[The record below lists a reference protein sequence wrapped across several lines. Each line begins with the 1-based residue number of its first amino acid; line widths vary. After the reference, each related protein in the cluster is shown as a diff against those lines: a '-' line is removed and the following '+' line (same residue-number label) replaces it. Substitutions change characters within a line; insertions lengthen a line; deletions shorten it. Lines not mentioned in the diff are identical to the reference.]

1 MRGLCVFTGA
11 TLSKSMS
18 SERKKAKEW
27 VGGVNERE
35 AGRVKE
41 EDRKWDSEKGRDE
54 ERDIET
60 KIQIVRDIHA

>member
-1 MRGLCVFTGA
+1 
-11 TLSKSMS
+11 MS

-41 EDRKWDSEKGRDE
+41 EDRK
-54 ERDIET
+54 
-60 KIQIVRDIHA
+60 